1 MALGQTMTRESYRPS
16 LYGVAFR
23 NETSTAVDRTM
34 ISFSMWASTI
44 KVSIY
49 PLVEDTLNNAMT
61 PDFDAGG
68 SIWLTPSKA
77 MMFAGVIKKFTDE
90 LIQNPDKKN
99 SYSGWSVSTKQGL
112 IGIYDKFDMNSTG
125 PCIVLKKVNVNGK
138 VESSYAYE
146 TKIDYY
152 DIISEFNEADS
163 SFKRNTTEYQFIE
176 LMMIANQLNDYS
188 RASNNAYAF
197 AVADSLAYNL
207 NQLHENI
214 VRIGKNMG
222 IDMIMPKGSK
232 TGGGVSQSF
241 FDKNHQSTSVPSAQ
255 DVQKKIGSIDD
266 IINA

>member
-16 LYGVAFR
+16 VYGVSFR
-23 NETSTAVDRTM
+23 NESSTAVDRTM

-49 PLVEDTLNNAMT
+49 PLVEDTLNQTIA
-61 PDFDAGG
+61 PDFDGG
-68 SIWLTPSKA
+68 GAIWLTPSKA
-77 MMFAGVIKKFTDE
+77 MIFADVIKKFTNE
-90 LIQNPDKKN
+90 LQLNPEKKN
-99 SYSGWSVSTKQGL
+99 PYSGWSVSTKQGL
-112 IGIYDKFDMNSTG
+112 IGIFDKFDMKSTG
-125 PCIVLKKVNVNGK
+125 PCIVLKKVNTNGK

-146 TKIDYY
+146 IKLDYY
-152 DIISEFNEADS
+152 DIISDFNENTS
-163 SFKRNTTEYQFIE
+163 EFKRNTTEYQYTE
-176 LMMIANQLNDYS
+176 LIMIANQLNDYS

-197 AVADSLAYNL
+197 AVADSLAYGL

-232 TGGGVSQSF
+232 TGGGTNQSF
-241 FDKNHQSTSVPSAQ
+241 FDKNHQTAVPTAQ